1 MEKVII
7 QEMRRIKMANNGD
20 LQSTSVMSKSTFD
33 MKRQGVNLILCPF
46 CIDGILFDYY
56 LQKLGCFIVFQYI

>member
-1 MEKVII
+1 
-7 QEMRRIKMANNGD
+7 MANNGD